1 MIRASRNKK
10 WILAFSMTEILAVS
24 AIVTS
29 IPAAQYARAKQ
40 KAYETKCRSN
50 LRQIGQM
57 ITMFQM
63 SEGTYPKAVFYPKDA
78 LKDDNSIVRVMEDA
92 GYRVPREMW
101 ICPSAPEALAKRG
114 LTFIYNEKVGG
125 KTSVPRPGK
134 TWLLIEINCVSKRIS
149 EPHPGGYNVLLA
161 DGSVLT
167 TKILPPDLR
176 KIQQAA
182 IEKALHIPGRARAE
196 APPRASAN
204 ESN

>member
-1 MIRASRNKK
+1 MMTFARKHK

-50 LRQIGQM
+50 LQQIGQM
-57 ITMFQM
+57 VTMFQM
-63 SEGTYPKAVFYPKDA
+63 SEGVYPKAVFYPADAFKDS
-78 LKDDNSIVRVMEDA
+78 NSIVKIMEDA

-101 ICPSAPEALAKRG
+101 ICPSAPEDLAKRG
-114 LTFIYNEKVGG
+114 LTFVYNESIGG
-125 KTSVPRPGK
+125 KSSVPRPNK
-134 TWLLIEINCVSKRIS
+134 TWLLIEINCVSKRVS

-161 DGSVLT
+161 DGTVIT

-176 KIQQAA
+176 KLQQAA
-182 IEKALHIPGRARAE
+182 IRKAIEHAAE
-196 APPRASAN
+196 THGQG
-204 ESN
+204 